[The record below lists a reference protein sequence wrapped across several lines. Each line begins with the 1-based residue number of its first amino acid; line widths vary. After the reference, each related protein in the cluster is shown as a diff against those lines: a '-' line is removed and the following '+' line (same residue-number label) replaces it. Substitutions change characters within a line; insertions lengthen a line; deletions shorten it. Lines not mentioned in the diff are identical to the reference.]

1 MTPPI
6 RNVDVPLNGPLDE
19 WPMEALLTLVERGSL
34 SDWRRIAISI
44 DDLPWG
50 PTARN
55 IDAITSWGENAGVDD
70 ILRARLDAARS
81 HAALAGRRRYADRIR
96 ALRKATGLSM
106 REFAAEVGTSAS
118 RLSDY
123 EHAKVSPTTDVLARI
138 ESVSERLSS
147 PTAPVSREGLGRR

>member
-1 MTPPI
+1 MSPSL
-6 RNVDVPLNGPLDE
+6 RNVDVSPDLPLDE

-34 SDWRRIAISI
+34 SDWRRIAVSI

-50 PTARN
+50 SIARN
-55 IDAITSWGENAGVDD
+55 IDVITSWGEHPGVDD
-70 ILRARLDAARS
+70 ILRERLDSARTR
-81 HAALAGRRRYADRIR
+81 AVLAGRRRYADRIR
-96 ALRKATGLSM
+96 MLRHTTGLSM

-138 ESVSERLSS
+138 EAVAERLG
-147 PTAPVSREGLGRR
+147 APIPQPLQEELGRR